1 MTGAGQRRL
10 IGAGTAIGESGNIY
24 PHFFCVGEF
33 RKEMAK
39 VPRMSKKR
47 KQEWTLFLNHRNRI
61 TYNELCRKCR
71 FDCKQSFRVL
81 VIECPKFMR
90 KERKPNGKSH
100 HHKSQ

>member
-1 MTGAGQRRL
+1 M

-61 TYNELCRKCR
+61 TYNEL
-71 FDCKQSFRVL
+71 
-81 VIECPKFMR
+81 
-90 KERKPNGKSH
+90 
-100 HHKSQ
+100 